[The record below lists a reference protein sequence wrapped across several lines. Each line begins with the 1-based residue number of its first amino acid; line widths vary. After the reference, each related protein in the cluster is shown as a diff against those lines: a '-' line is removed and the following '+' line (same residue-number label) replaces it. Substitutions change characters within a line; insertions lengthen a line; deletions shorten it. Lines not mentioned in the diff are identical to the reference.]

1 MTLTSVPDGSF
12 AGKVAL
18 VTGAASGIGRATAL
32 AFARAGARVVV
43 ADVEE
48 VGGRETVGLVD
59 AAGGDAVFVR
69 ADVAREDEVAALVA
83 SAVAHFGRLDYA
95 HNNAGIEGE
104 IGRVADCTR
113 DEWDRVLA
121 VNLTG
126 VWLCLK
132 YEILQMLRQ
141 GGGAIVNTSSTA
153 GLRGSPAGPA
163 YVASKHG
170 VVGLTRKAARD
181 YATDG
186 IRVNAVCPGVV
197 LTPLLERVF
206 ADRPDMEA
214 TWRGVHP
221 IGRFGTPEEIA
232 AAVVWL
238 CSEAAG
244 FVTGH
249 AMVIDGGLLA

>member
-32 AFARAGARVVV
+32 AFARAGARVAA
-43 ADVEE
+43 ADIEE
-48 VGGRETVGLVD
+48 AGGRETAHLVG
-59 AAGGDAVFVR
+59 AGGGDAVFVR

-83 SAVAHFGRLDYA
+83 AAVAHFGRIDYA

-104 IGRVADCTR
+104 IGRIADCTQ

-132 YEILQMLRQ
+132 HEILQMQRQ
-141 GGGAIVNTSSTA
+141 GGGAIVNTASTA
-153 GLRGSPAGPA
+153 GLRGSRPSPA

-170 VVGLTRKAARD
+170 VVGLTRKAARE
-181 YATDG
+181 YAADG

-197 LTPLLERVF
+197 LTPMVERVF
-206 ADRPDMEA
+206 AARPDMEA
-214 TWRGVHP
+214 TWRGMLP

-238 CSEAAG
+238 CSEAAA
-244 FVTGH
+244 FMTGH
-249 AMVIDGGLLA
+249 AMVIDGGMLA